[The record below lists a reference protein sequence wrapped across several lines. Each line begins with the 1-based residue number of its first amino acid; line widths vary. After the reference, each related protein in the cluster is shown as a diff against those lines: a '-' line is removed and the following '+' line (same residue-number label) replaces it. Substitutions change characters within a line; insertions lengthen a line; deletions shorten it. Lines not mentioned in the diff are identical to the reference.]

1 VYVRSG
7 RFGSYVQLGEAGGKE
22 KPRTGSLLKSM
33 QPSEMTLQDALKML
47 SLPRIV
53 GEHPEQKQ
61 PVTAQLGRYG
71 PYISCGKD
79 SRSLEK
85 EEDVFSITL
94 EQALVLFAQPKTR
107 GQRKASEPI
116 KELGVDEYSGG
127 TITLREGR
135 FGLYVTDG
143 ETNASLRK
151 DDTPDS
157 IDNAR
162 AQELLHQRR
171 ERAPVKKKKAKKKAA
186 TAEKAVAGKKKAGK
200 VKARAVDGGA
210 ADGEAATP
218 ANGEDDDEAPRS
230 RASNAPG
237 KPAAKKAAAKKP
249 QKKLVAKKASKSKSP
264 AKKGSKP
271 SPRDSEPAGD
281 PAE

>member
-1 VYVRSG
+1 MIG
-7 RFGSYVQLGEAGGKE
+7 IQLGEAGGKE

-33 QPSEMTLQDALKML
+33 EPASMTLEDALKML
-47 SLPRIV
+47 SLPRVI
-53 GEHPEQKQ
+53 GEHPEKKE
-61 PVTAQLGRYG
+61 PITAQLGRYG

-94 EQALVLFAQPKTR
+94 EQALALFAQPKTR
-107 GQRKASEPI
+107 GQRKAAEPI

-151 DDTPDS
+151 DDTPES

-171 ERAPVKKKKAKKKAA
+171 ERMLERAERFREYAAFFAPPQLTVYRVPQHILDALGRVPLD
-186 TAEKAVAGKKKAGK
+186 E
-200 VKARAVDGGA
+200 GA
-210 ADGEAATP
+210 C
-218 ANGEDDDEAPRS
+218 
-230 RASNAPG
+230 
-237 KPAAKKAAAKKP
+237 
-249 QKKLVAKKASKSKSP
+249 
-264 AKKGSKP
+264 
-271 SPRDSEPAGD
+271 
-281 PAE
+281 